1 MGNASEEV
9 RVTGLQILK
18 ESLGKKCLHSLQSSG
33 KLPKVFKQLCD
44 IIGFA
49 F

>member
-1 MGNASEEV
+1 MHLEKYARN
-9 RVTGLQILK
+9 GLQETLK
-18 ESLGKKCLHSLQSSG
+18 ESLGKKCLHFLQSSG